1 MNGITLE
8 MTNSVKDLGVDI
20 SSTLVWNEHISRIV
34 GKCNRKMGMIKR
46 TIGYNAPETVAKT
59 LYSALIRSDLEYASS
74 LWSGTSKSNMQLIEN
89 VQRRATKFILHYSNI
104 DYKERLVKLDLLPL
118 SLRREICDVNLF
130 QRCINGHYDMLLDNF
145 VVFNT
150 PVQDRPI
157 TRSSSDHLKLIPQR
171 CRTESH
177 QLSFFHRIVPIWN
190 QLPFHIRSALSF
202 SSFKTQVHQFYQSI
216 FSSKFDPT
224 DTCTWITNCRCPR
237 CRLQ

>member
-1 MNGITLE
+1 
-8 MTNSVKDLGVDI
+8 
-20 SSTLVWNEHISRIV
+20 
-34 GKCNRKMGMIKR
+34 
-46 TIGYNAPETVAKT
+46 
-59 LYSALIRSDLEYASS
+59 
-74 LWSGTSKSNMQLIEN
+74 MQLIEN

-157 TRSSSDHLKLIPQR
+157 ARSSSDHLKLIPQR

-237 CRLQ
+237 CRLQQFVPPMLHCFGLVGAPLLPLFWSPRWDGPRGACHLFILSYHWFYVQYSILCLLNFTIMYLKNLIMYFYPVMKSNK